1 MSSMAAFAAASRHEA
16 TLALIVLLSISIV
29 YSILVL
35 LRVSLFRLP
44 GKPDGTF
51 TPPVTLL
58 KPICSLDPEPV
69 LYDCLRSFCE
79 QDYPS
84 YQIVFGVRKPDDP
97 AVAVI
102 ERLLRDMPHLDAT
115 FVVDGRVYGAN
126 RKLSNLTNMYEAA
139 RHDILVS
146 ADADG
151 RVGPEYLR
159 SVVAP
164 FASDRV
170 GAVTCLYIGKAQK
183 GVWSA
188 LGADFINDLIL
199 PSVLMALALGKLRFL
214 FGNTMAVRREVLEE
228 IGGFRGLTT
237 HLADDYLIGRRVSD
251 RGLDVRLASYTVETV
266 VSEPNLSSL
275 FAHELRWGRTF
286 RTVRPVGWTLSV
298 LTDTTVLALLFLLV
312 SGGQPLAVG
321 LFAVAVILRFSLHK
335 MVRRRF
341 GIDGPDPLWLVPL
354 RDLLSFAV
362 RIASF
367 VGRSLVWKKERFV
380 VVPSGHLETDGSSPP
395 SSGRI
400 EAEGSLPISS
410 GRVEPEGSPP
420 S

>member
-1 MSSMAAFAAASRHEA
+1 MAAMAAFVSAARHGVS
-16 TLALIVLLSISIV
+16 LVLLVMLSISIV
-29 YSILVL
+29 YSILAL
-35 LRVSLFRLP
+35 LRVAFFRLP
-44 GKPDGTF
+44 EKPDGTF

-58 KPICSLDPEPV
+58 KPVCGLEPEPV

-84 YQIVFGVRKPDDP
+84 YQIIFGVRRPDDP

-102 ERLLRDMPHLDAT
+102 ERLLRDTAHPDASLI
-115 FVVDGRVYGAN
+115 VDGRVYGAN

-151 RVGPEYLR
+151 WVGPEYLR

-164 FASDRV
+164 FANSEV
-170 GAVTCLYIGKAQK
+170 GALTCLYVGKPQR

-188 LGADFINDLIL
+188 LGADFMSDVIL
-199 PSVLMALALGKLRFL
+199 PSALMALALGKLRFL

-237 HLADDYLIGRRVSD
+237 YLADDYLIGRRVSD
-251 RGLDVRLASYTVETV
+251 RGLDVRLASYVVRTVI
-266 VSEPNLSSL
+266 SEPGLSSL

-312 SGGQPLAVG
+312 SGGQSLAVG
-321 LFAVAVILRFSLHK
+321 LFAAAAALRLGLHK

-341 GIDGPDPLWLVPL
+341 GIEGPDPLWLVPV
-354 RDLLSFAV
+354 RDVLTFAV
-362 RIASF
+362 RIASLF
-367 VGRSLVWKKERFV
+367 GRSLVWKKERFFV
-380 VVPSGHLETDGSSPP
+380 VSSGHIET
-395 SSGRI
+395 
-400 EAEGSLPISS
+400 
-410 GRVEPEGSPP
+410 EGSPP

>member
-1 MSSMAAFAAASRHEA
+1 MGSMAAFASTMRHGAS
-16 TLALIVLLSISIV
+16 LALLVMLSISIV

-35 LRVSLFRLP
+35 VRVAFFRLP
-44 GKPDGTF
+44 GKPDGTY
-51 TPPVTLL
+51 TPPATLL
-58 KPICSLDPEPV
+58 KPVCGLEPEPV

-79 QDYPS
+79 QDYPN
-84 YQIVFGVRKPDDP
+84 YQIVFGVRRPDDP

-102 ERLLRDMPHLDAT
+102 ERLLRDTAHPDASL
-115 FVVDGRVYGAN
+115 VVDGRVYGAN

-164 FASDRV
+164 FASSRV
-170 GAVTCLYIGKAQK
+170 GALTCLYVGKPQR

-188 LGADFINDLIL
+188 LGADFINDVIL
-199 PSVLMALALGKLRFL
+199 PSVLMALVLGKLGFL

-237 HLADDYLIGRRVSD
+237 YLADDYLIGRRVSD
-251 RGLDVRLASYTVETV
+251 RGLDVRLASYVVETV
-266 VSEPNLSSL
+266 ISEPSLSSL

-286 RTVRPVGWTLSV
+286 RTVRPAGWTLSV

-321 LFAVAVILRFSLHK
+321 LFAAAASLRLALHK

-341 GIDGPDPLWLVPL
+341 GIDGPDPLWLVPV
-354 RDLLSFAV
+354 RELLTFAV
-362 RIASF
+362 RIASLF
-367 VGRSLVWKKERFV
+367 GRSLVWKNERFFV
-380 VVPSGHLETDGSSPP
+380 VSSGHLETEGGPP
-395 SSGRI
+395 S
-400 EAEGSLPISS
+400 
-410 GRVEPEGSPP
+410 
-420 S
+420 

>member
-1 MSSMAAFAAASRHEA
+1 MPAIAAFAATARHEA
-16 TLALIVLLSISIV
+16 SLALLVLLSISV
-29 YSILVL
+29 AYSVLVL
-35 LRVSLFRLP
+35 LRVAFFHLP
-44 GKPDGTF
+44 GKPDGAF
-51 TPPVTLL
+51 TPPATIL
-58 KPICSLDPEPV
+58 KPICGLDPEPV

-84 YQIVFGVRKPDDP
+84 YQIVFGIRKPDDP
-97 AVAVI
+97 ALAVI

-115 FVVDGRVYGAN
+115 RVVDGRIYGAN

-151 RVGPEYLR
+151 RVAPGYLR

-164 FASDRV
+164 FASAKV
-170 GAVTCLYIGKAQK
+170 GAVTCLYVGMAQK
-183 GVWSA
+183 GLWSA

-199 PSVLMALALGKLRFL
+199 PSVLIALALDKLRFL
-214 FGNTMAVRREVLEE
+214 FGNTMAVRREALEE

-251 RGLDVRLASYTVETV
+251 LGMDVRLASCMVETV

-286 RTVRPVGWTLSV
+286 RTVRPIGWTLSV

-312 SGGQPLAVG
+312 SGGQSLAVG
-321 LFAVAVILRFSLHK
+321 LFGVALLLRLGIHK

-341 GIDGPDPLWLVPL
+341 GIDGPDPLWRVPV

-367 VGRSLVWKKERFV
+367 FGRSLVWKKERFV
-380 VVPSGHLETDGSSPP
+380 VVSSGRLEAEPSRPIP
-395 SSGRI
+395 SGRI
-400 EAEGSLPISS
+400 E
-410 GRVEPEGSPP
+410 PEESRPR
-420 S
+420 

>member
-1 MSSMAAFAAASRHEA
+1 MGSMAAFASTARHGVS
-16 TLALIVLLSISIV
+16 LALLVMLSISIV

-35 LRVSLFRLP
+35 LRVAFFRLP
-44 GKPDGTF
+44 EKSDGAF
-51 TPPVTLL
+51 TPPVTLF
-58 KPICSLDPEPV
+58 KPVCGLEPEPV

-84 YQIVFGVRKPDDP
+84 YQIIFGVRRPDDP

-102 ERLLRDMPHLDAT
+102 ERLLRDTPHPDASLI
-115 FVVDGRVYGAN
+115 VDGRVYGAN

-151 RVGPEYLR
+151 WVGPEYLR

-164 FASDRV
+164 FASSRV
-170 GAVTCLYIGKAQK
+170 GASTCLYVGKPQK

-188 LGADFINDLIL
+188 LGANFINDVIL
-199 PSVLMALALGKLRFL
+199 PSILMALALGKLRFL

-237 HLADDYLIGRRVSD
+237 YLADDYLIGRRVSD
-251 RGLDVRLASYTVETV
+251 RGLDVRLASYVVETV
-266 VSEPNLSSL
+266 ISESGLSSL

-286 RTVRPVGWTLSV
+286 RTVRPAGWTLSV

-312 SGGQPLAVG
+312 SGGQSLAVG
-321 LFAVAVILRFSLHK
+321 LFAAAVGLRFGLHK

-341 GIDGPDPLWLVPL
+341 GIDGPDPLWLLPV
-354 RDLLSFAV
+354 RDVLSFAV
-362 RIASF
+362 RIASLF
-367 VGRSLVWKKERFV
+367 GHSLVWKKERFLV
-380 VVPSGHLETDGSSPP
+380 VSSGHLES
-395 SSGRI
+395 
-400 EAEGSLPISS
+400 
-410 GRVEPEGSPP
+410 EGSPP
-420 S
+420 SWIDASRTPYQRSSNDAKTRHWAP

>member
-1 MSSMAAFAAASRHEA
+1 MVSMAAFASMAWHGVS
-16 TLALIVLLSISIV
+16 LVLLVTLSISIL
-29 YSILVL
+29 YSVLVL
-35 LRVSLFRLP
+35 LRVAFFRLP
-44 GKPDGTF
+44 AKSDRTF
-51 TPPVTLL
+51 TPPATLL
-58 KPICSLDPEPV
+58 KPVCGLEPEPV

-84 YQIVFGVRKPDDP
+84 YQIIFGVRRPDDP

-102 ERLLRDMPHLDAT
+102 ERLLRDTTHPDASLI
-115 FVVDGRVYGAN
+115 VDGRVYGAN

-151 RVGPEYLR
+151 CVGPDYLR

-164 FASDRV
+164 FASSQV
-170 GAVTCLYIGKAQK
+170 GALTCLYVGKPQR

-188 LGADFINDLIL
+188 LGADFINDVIL

-237 HLADDYLIGRRVSD
+237 YLADDYLIGRRVSD
-251 RGLDVRLASYTVETV
+251 RGQDVRLASYVVETV
-266 VSEPNLSSL
+266 ISEPRLSSL

-286 RTVRPVGWTLSV
+286 RTVRPAGWTLSV

-312 SGGQPLAVG
+312 SGGQSLALG
-321 LFAVAVILRFSLHK
+321 LFAAAAALRFGLHK

-341 GIDGPDPLWLVPL
+341 GIGGPDPLWLVPV
-354 RDLLSFAV
+354 RDVLTFAV
-362 RIASF
+362 RIASL
-367 VGRSLVWKKERFV
+367 VGRRLVWKKERFFV
-380 VVPSGHLETDGSSPP
+380 VSSGHLEAEASPSERNRCAP
-395 SSGRI
+395 DSVS
-400 EAEGSLPISS
+400 AQQ
-410 GRVEPEGSPP
+410 
-420 S
+420 